1 MYLCR
6 KRYFMKKHNDSD
18 TLFREYPNMPSDFTK
33 IMDEKDARK
42 FMQEQYRM
50 LRLQRKEY
58 KKNTWLL
65 VISILIALGSL
76 IVSIITLYK

>member
-1 MYLCR
+1 
-6 KRYFMKKHNDSD
+6 MKKHNDSD

-42 FMQEQYRM
+42 FMQEQYQM
-50 LRLQRKEY
+50 LKLQRREY

-65 VISILIALGSL
+65 IISIIIALASL
-76 IVSIITLYK
+76 VVSSIALYI

>member
-1 MYLCR
+1 M
-6 KRYFMKKHNDSD
+6 YFMKKHNDSD

-65 VISILIALGSL
+65 IISIIIALASL
-76 IVSIITLYK
+76 VVSIIALYI

>member
-1 MYLCR
+1 M
-6 KRYFMKKHNDSD
+6 KRHNNSD

-50 LRLQRKEY
+50 LQLQRKEY

-65 VISILIALGSL
+65 VISILIALASL
-76 IVSIITLYK
+76 IVSIIAIYK

>member
-6 KRYFMKKHNDSD
+6 KMYFMKKHNDSD

-65 VISILIALGSL
+65 IISIIIALASL
-76 IVSIITLYK
+76 VVSIIALYI

>member
-1 MYLCR
+1 M
-6 KRYFMKKHNDSD
+6 KRHNNSD

-42 FMQEQYRM
+42 FMQEQYQM
-50 LRLQRKEY
+50 LQLQRKEY

>member
-1 MYLCR
+1 M
-6 KRYFMKKHNDSD
+6 KRHNDSD

-42 FMQEQYRM
+42 FMQEQYQM
-50 LRLQRKEY
+50 LQLQRKEY

-76 IVSIITLYK
+76 IVSIIALCR

>member
-1 MYLCR
+1 MNR
-6 KRYFMKKHNDSD
+6 HNDSD

-42 FMQEQYRM
+42 FMQEQYQI
-50 LRLQRKEY
+50 LQLQRKEY

-76 IVSIITLYK
+76 IVSIIALYR

>member
-1 MYLCR
+1 
-6 KRYFMKKHNDSD
+6 MKKHNDSD

-76 IVSIITLYK
+76 IVSIIALYK

>member
-1 MYLCR
+1 M
-6 KRYFMKKHNDSD
+6 KRHNDSD

-33 IMDEKDARK
+33 IMDEKDTRK
-42 FMQEQYRM
+42 FMQEQYQM
-50 LRLQRKEY
+50 LKLQRKEY

-76 IVSIITLYK
+76 IVSIIALYR

>member
-1 MYLCR
+1 MNR
-6 KRYFMKKHNDSD
+6 HNDSD

-42 FMQEQYRM
+42 FMQEQYQI
-50 LRLQRKEY
+50 LQLQRKEY

-76 IVSIITLYK
+76 IVS